1 MKKLLSFLAKTFF
14 VPHVRLGNLRLPT
27 FKTPEGRL
35 RFPRIGGY
43 SPDVHIPALRVN
55 IGAIKIHGGILRVG
69 FTGVLFGAAV
79 IAIAIFFSIRG
90 LNAAPIWPQPAL
102 YNAALVQPDHNVQ
115 VGQDWAQ
122 FLNAETPAEVR
133 ALQTM
138 TLQLNLSGARAADI
152 TLSGLDIGKAAG
164 LTDALQIIGANA
176 AGGAAAKS
184 LVCDEIILD
193 GLEAKTLNLA
203 NSEIYILNITNV
215 IADGLSIGP
224 TLSSAPKDI
233 VVQSIRGTVSVPAVT
248 NSTYDRIIINASTAD
263 GFCRKLTISDV
274 SAYGAGINLDH
285 IHAGTLTIQNS
296 IIGDGTGIDA
306 ASFVIDATTKIQ
318 QLNATNNVERPVSV
332 Q

>member
-1 MKKLLSFLAKTFF
+1 MKKLLSFLTKVFF
-14 VPHVRLGNLRLPT
+14 IPQIRFGGFRFPSV
-27 FKTPEGRL
+27 KTPEGRL
-35 RFPRIGGY
+35 KFPLIGEY
-43 SPDVHIPALRVN
+43 SPNLHIPSLRVN
-55 IGAIKIHGGILRVG
+55 IGALKIHGGILRVG
-69 FTGVLFGAAV
+69 FTGVLFGALV
-79 IAIAIFFSIRG
+79 ITLAIFFSIRG
-90 LNAAPIWPQPAL
+90 LNAAPIWPEPAL
-102 YNAALVQPDHNVQ
+102 YNASIVQPDSSVQ

-152 TLSGLDIGKAAG
+152 TLSGLDIGKASG

-176 AGGAAAKS
+176 AGSTAAKS
-184 LVCDEIILD
+184 LICDEIILD

-224 TLSSAPKDI
+224 TLSSDPKDI

-248 NSTYDRIIINASTAD
+248 NSTYDRIIINSSTAD
-263 GFCRKLTISDV
+263 GFCRKLTISNV

-318 QLNATNNVERPVSV
+318 QLNATNNIERPVSV

>member
-14 VPHVRLGNLRLPT
+14 IPHVRLGNLRLPT

-102 YNAALVQPDHNVQ
+102 YNASLVEPDHNVQ

-152 TLSGLDIGKAAG
+152 TLSGLDIGKSSG
-164 LTDALQIIGANA
+164 LTDALQIVGST
-176 AGGAAAKS
+176 GGGNN
-184 LVCDEIILD
+184 LVCDEIIID
-193 GLEAKTLNLA
+193 GLEATTLHLG
-203 NSEIYILNITNV
+203 NSEIYVLNVTNV
-215 IADGLSIGP
+215 IADGLSISP
-224 TLSSAPKDI
+224 TLSSTPKDI

-248 NSTYDRIIINASTAD
+248 NSTYDRIIIDVQSSD
-263 GFCRKLTISDV
+263 GFCRKLTLSNIS
-274 SAYGAGINLDH
+274 AFGAGINLDD

-296 IIGDGTGIDA
+296 IIGNGSGIDT
-306 ASFVIDATTKIQ
+306 ASFTIADTVKIQ

>member
-1 MKKLLSFLAKTFF
+1 M
-14 VPHVRLGNLRLPT
+14 
-27 FKTPEGRL
+27 
-35 RFPRIGGY
+35 
-43 SPDVHIPALRVN
+43 
-55 IGAIKIHGGILRVG
+55 G

-102 YNAALVQPDHNVQ
+102 YNASLVEPDHNVQ

-152 TLSGLDIGKAAG
+152 TLSGLDIGKASG
-164 LTDALQIIGANA
+164 LTDALQIVGST
-176 AGGAAAKS
+176 GGGHN
-184 LVCDEIILD
+184 LVCDEIIID
-193 GLEAKTLNLA
+193 GLEATTLHLG
-203 NSEIYILNITNV
+203 NSEIYVLNVTNV
-215 IADGLSIGP
+215 IADGLSISP
-224 TLSSAPKDI
+224 TLSSTPKDI
-233 VVQSIRGTVSVPAVT
+233 VVQSIRGTVSVPAVQ
-248 NSTYDRIIINASTAD
+248 NSTYDRIIIDVQSAD
-263 GFCRKLTISDV
+263 GFCRKLTLSDIS
-274 SAYGAGINLDH
+274 AFGAGINLDD

-296 IIGDGTGIDA
+296 IIGNGSGIDT
-306 ASFVIDATTKIQ
+306 ASFTVADTVKIQ

>member
-102 YNAALVQPDHNVQ
+102 YNASLVEPDHNVQ

-152 TLSGLDIGKAAG
+152 TLSGLDIGKASG
-164 LTDALQIIGANA
+164 LTDALQIVGST
-176 AGGAAAKS
+176 GGGHN
-184 LVCDEIILD
+184 LVCDEIIID
-193 GLEAKTLNLA
+193 GLEATTLHLG
-203 NSEIYILNITNV
+203 NSEIYVLNVTNV
-215 IADGLSIGP
+215 IADGLSISP
-224 TLSSAPKDI
+224 TLSSTPKDI
-233 VVQSIRGTVSVPAVT
+233 VVQSIRGTVSVPAVQ
-248 NSTYDRIIINASTAD
+248 NSTYDRIIIDVQSAD
-263 GFCRKLTISDV
+263 GFCRKLTLSDI
-274 SAYGAGINLDH
+274 SAYGAGINLDD

-296 IIGDGTGIDA
+296 IIGNGSGIDT
-306 ASFVIDATTKIQ
+306 ASFTVADTVKIQ